1 MSGLLDSLG
10 FGPRAPRELAFRA
23 EPLWIGDAAAARRL
37 MAGTFRFAGQEVQA
51 KALGPWRISPPSRAF
66 ADALHGFSWL
76 DDLAAL
82 GTREARRIAQSWVFG
97 WIAQHGEGQGGEA
110 AGWSPEV
117 AGQRAMHWLERAEFV
132 LDGASDDL
140 TRRFLKSLAVHAKRL
155 RKGLDQAPEGL
166 ARLRA
171 ATGLLHAVLATDA
184 SDAGRAAAARRLGAA
199 AGLAVDADGGLA
211 SRNPERLC
219 EALILL
225 AVCARRLR
233 EAGIE
238 PERAHSDA
246 VFRAQ
251 SALRALRMR
260 DGGLP
265 RFHGGGP
272 GAPGRLDHALSLAH
286 PRKAP
291 PPRDRAMGFVRLA
304 AGRVTVAIDAAA
316 PPPGRHAHASTLAF
330 EMAVGGGR
338 LVVNCGPAEQ
348 AEGDWAAACR
358 ATAAQSALSIE
369 GVSSSR
375 ISSSARGPGPHP
387 FVEGPKSVE
396 AETTQDL
403 DGAWFLGVHDGYA
416 ASHGLSHRRRLFLS
430 PDGRDF
436 RGEDLLEPPDPKAA
450 ARLAKVLRNHGAA
463 GLPFALHFHLHPD
476 VEAELD
482 GEVVILTL
490 PESRWRFVV
499 TGAAPVLRDSVFFE
513 AGEPEPRAA
522 RQIAVPARATGEA
535 ARVAWGFQRL

>member
-10 FGPRAPRELAFRA
+10 LGPRAPRELAFRA
-23 EPLWIGDAAAARRL
+23 EPLWIGDAAAGRRL
-37 MAGTFRFAGQEVQA
+37 MGGTFRFAGQEVRA
-51 KALGPWRISPPSRAF
+51 RELGPWRLSPPSQDF
-66 ADALHGFSWL
+66 ADALHGFAWL

-82 GTREARRIAQSWVFG
+82 GTRDARRTAQSWVFG
-97 WIAQHGEGQGGEA
+97 WIAQHGDGQG
-110 AGWSPEV
+110 AGWGPEV

-140 TRRFLKSLAVHAKRL
+140 LRRFLKSLAVHAKRL

-166 ARLRA
+166 GRMRA
-171 ATGLLHAVLATDA
+171 ASGLLHAVLATDA
-184 SDAGRAAAARRLGAA
+184 SAAGRAAAARRLAA
-199 AGLAVDADGGLA
+199 AAALAVDEDGGLA

-233 EAGIE
+233 EAGVE
-238 PERAHSDA
+238 PERAHAEA

-251 SALRALRMR
+251 SALRALRLR

-291 PPRDRAMGFVRLA
+291 PPRDRAMGFVRLS
-304 AGRVTVAIDAAA
+304 AGRVTAAIDAAA
-316 PPPGRHAHASTLAF
+316 PPKGRNAHASTLAF
-330 EMAVGGGR
+330 EMAVGGAR
-338 LVVNCGPAEQ
+338 LVVNCGPAGA

-375 ISSSARGPGPHP
+375 ISSTARGPGPHP
-387 FVEGPKSVE
+387 FVEGPKTVE

-416 ASHGLSHRRRLFLS
+416 ASHGLAHRRRLFLS

-436 RGEDLLEPPDPKAA
+436 RGEDLLEPTD
-450 ARLAKVLRNHGAA
+450 ARTRARFEKVLRNHGPV
-463 GLPFALHFHLHPD
+463 GVPFAIHFHLHPD

-482 GEVVILTL
+482 GEIVILTL

-499 TGAAPVLRDSVFFE
+499 TGASAKLRDSVYFE
-513 AGEPEPRAA
+513 PGEAEPRAA
-522 RQIAVPARATGEA
+522 RQIVVPARLTGDSA
-535 ARVAWGFQRL
+535 VVAWGFQRL